1 MPKSELKTKVS
12 DASVDEYLETVTD
25 EKRRTD
31 TQAVKDMMQRVTGH
45 EPKLWGT
52 SIIGFDR
59 YHYKTVSRREGE
71 WPITGVAARKQ
82 ALTVYI
88 MPGFGHYGDLLD
100 KLGKYK
106 TGSSCLYIKRLEDI
120 DEKVLEKLITES
132 IKTMRKRSSIW
143 V

>member
-106 TGSSCLYIKRLEDI
+106 TGSSCLYLGRLTSI
-120 DEKVLEKLITES
+120 DQKVLRQIIDKS
-132 IKTMRKRSSIW
+132 VKHMRKKYK